1 MAPRGFLR
9 SAAFLLFET
18 RIWLPVKMVRTQ
30 LLQEPPSTLSVVTAP
45 GVVQGPLCVHR
56 YCVMGGGQAPRL
68 AAVLSASWAWGQDIY
83 TTQPATSR
91 GKKSLSLRD
100 RDGGDGGEHLL
111 STLMGRP
118 R

>member
-56 YCVMGGGQAPRL
+56 YCVMGGG
-68 AAVLSASWAWGQDIY
+68 ASPKIGRGPFCFLGMGAGHIY
-83 TTQPATSR
+83 DPTSNQQ
-91 GKKSLSLRD
+91 GKEVSV
-100 RDGGDGGEHLL
+100 
-111 STLMGRP
+111 P
-118 R
+118 

>member
-56 YCVMGGGQAPRL
+56 YCVMGGGKPQDWPRSFL
-68 AAVLSASWAWGQDIY
+68 LPGHGGRTYIRPNQ
-83 TTQPATSR
+83 QPAGER
-91 GKKSLSLRD
+91 SLCPLET
-100 RDGGDGGEHLL
+100 GMEGMEG
-111 STLMGRP
+111 STC
-118 R
+118 